1 MESLGLIT
9 GVLVVLA
16 VTGLLSLIRNA
27 VSVSREIAEDKLA
40 AMRRDVRIDHN
51 KSKIK
56 QQTKAKAMGTVP
68 SDEELDGL
76 IYGVRD

>member
-1 MESLGLIT
+1 MENLGLII
-9 GVLVVLA
+9 GLLIILA
-16 VTGLLSLIRNA
+16 VTGLLTLIRNA
-27 VSVSREIAEDKLA
+27 VGVGREIAEDKLST
-40 AMRRDVRIDHN
+40 MRRDVRIDHN

-68 SDEELDGL
+68 SDDELDEL